1 MSIELLWII
10 PIVSAAMVI
19 LILIFNLQKKNYAD
33 SGLRNLKREVEE
45 YNTGIADNKGAQ
57 IMSEESRLNKIENTI
72 QLVST
77 MLSNQ
82 QKTIENFHGKDDTL
96 EKELNDL
103 KEKLKELQEEYD
115 ITISENY
122 SLRARLNK
130 VEQHHSHRKTSK
142 DQSKTDLTQDTDTID
157 IGKVLNMKVY
167 KERPTLNPSK
177 PSELDDTSEINL
189 AKYKN

>member
-19 LILIFNLQKKNYAD
+19 LILLFNLQKKGRAN
-33 SGLRNLKREVEE
+33 SGFRDLKREVEE
-45 YNTGIADNKGAQ
+45 YNTGIADNKRSQ
-57 IMSEESRLNKIENTI
+57 LISEESRLNKIENTI

-82 QKTIENFHGKDDTL
+82 QKTIENFHGKDVTL
-96 EKELNDL
+96 EKEFNDL

-130 VEQHHSHRKTSK
+130 VEKEYSQKKISK
-142 DQSKTDLTQDTDTID
+142 DLLKIDLTQDTDTID
-157 IGKVLNMKVY
+157 IGSVLNMKVY
-167 KERPTLNPSK
+167 KERQMLNPSK
-177 PSELDDTSEINL
+177 PSELDDTAEINL
-189 AKYKN
+189 SKYKN